1 MPTPTP
7 PAVGDIWY
15 RATVNSDNTTLR
27 YEEWVVVATT
37 PQGIWVSLRI
47 GASTYHRR
55 WYSLSTRKI
64 SRTKEE
70 ALQRLIRR
78 TSSWVGH
85 ARARLEQAE
94 ARYAALTG
102 GRVREAG
109 ILSLGRPFAYGV
121 E

>member
-64 SRTKEE
+64 SRTKE
-70 ALQRLIRR
+70 
-78 TSSWVGH
+78 
-85 ARARLEQAE
+85 
-94 ARYAALTG
+94 
-102 GRVREAG
+102 
-109 ILSLGRPFAYGV
+109 
-121 E
+121 